1 MRQAGAG
8 GCQRRQR
15 RRPVPGRLVLGLIS
29 LLCAQ
34 GLAAWADA
42 WAGGAPLSK
51 AQVVARYPHDPE
63 AFTQGLVIVGGQL
76 YESTG
81 GYGTSSL
88 RRVDLETGQVLQR
101 VALPKQWF
109 GEGLVDWDDELIL
122 LTWRAGIGLRYQ
134 RSTLEPQGRFTISGE
149 GWGLTQDGHHWIMSD
164 GSAELR
170 FLDPADGREL
180 RRVRVLDGEE
190 PVRRLNELEYLR
202 GEIWANVWYRDEL
215 VRIDPETGQLLGKI
229 DLSGLW
235 PQGQRRRS
243 EQVLNGIAYD
253 RSTDQIFV
261 TGKHW
266 PWLYQIEVSD

>member
-1 MRQAGAG
+1 MTQAGTG
-8 GCQRRQR
+8 GCRRWV
-15 RRPVPGRLVLGLIS
+15 RRPSAPCRLVLGL
-29 LLCAQ
+29 LLCALVLS
-34 GLAAWADA
+34 GSVVA
-42 WAGGAPLSK
+42 WAGDVALSQ
-51 AQVVARYPHDPE
+51 AQIVARYPHDPE
-63 AFTQGLVIVGGQL
+63 AFTQGLVIVDGQL

-81 GYGTSSL
+81 GYGKSSL
-88 RRVDLETGQVLQR
+88 RRVDLETGRVLQR
-101 VALPKQWF
+101 VALPTQWF

-134 RSTLEPQGRFTISGE
+134 RSSLEPQGRFAISGE
-149 GWGLTQDGHHWIMSD
+149 GWGLTQDGAHWIMSD
-164 GSAELR
+164 GSEELR

-180 RRVRVLDGEE
+180 RRVRVMDGEE

-202 GEIWANVWYRDEL
+202 GEIWANIWYRDEL
-215 VRIDPETGQLLGKI
+215 VRIDPKTGRLLGKI
-229 DLSGLW
+229 DARKLW
-235 PQGQRRRS
+235 PQGQGRRS